1 MKDKLLD
8 KIAKNNY
15 NNKLEEVLLK
25 KNFSPDVKNTLLSMF
40 YKIES
45 GYNDYFTVKRDVFD
59 KKEYIAKLIKIIE
72 KDCKYISFIKPNS
85 KENESISKRGFLVN
99 KAKKEILCYPIDVKI
114 LYAIAK
120 IQKMNVVVKY
130 LDKDL
135 EETLSKMLNIG
146 NNINM
151 VEPLRD
157 FNGFSWNIVIKE
169 IESIDYNLI
178 YQNMLFLM
186 GNKFLDKWVNNY
198 DKMVDYFDLFQSK
211 VKPKTI
217 DRICKLA
224 LLIEMKNNENFKKII
239 SKKEEEFKKEYEEMQ
254 QKENYLLKL
263 AENKKKIEGKI
274 KDIDKTVSNKRLLL
288 EEYEKRNEKLPL
300 EKKIFSIR
308 ILKEILN
315 KERIQLL
322 KEIEFANQLMRPR
335 VFLQKRKEVKQ
346 KLELFEV
353 ANIED
358 MQKEIEKQKIQL
370 QKDVLENLL
379 YKIQNVQEKNE
390 LINIIYIFRYYN
402 LLPINTKTHIYESSK
417 LKNEINK
424 ITNVLIK
431 QAINMKVMN
440 QISIIDQVNNE
451 IIKNIF
457 YSRIISLED
466 INIKITKE
474 KNELYLELYDE
485 NILESKVKLNEITK
499 EELKIK
505 LNKKVKLFI

>member
-1 MKDKLLD
+1 
-8 KIAKNNY
+8 
-15 NNKLEEVLLK
+15 
-25 KNFSPDVKNTLLSMF
+25 MF
-40 YKIES
+40 ES
-45 GYNDYFTVKRDVFD
+45 RKFD
-59 KKEYIAKLIKIIE
+59 IKI
-72 KDCKYISFIKPNS
+72 SRL
-85 KENESISKRGFLVN
+85 KRF
-99 KAKKEILCYPIDVKI
+99 
-114 LYAIAK
+114 
-120 IQKMNVVVKY
+120 
-130 LDKDL
+130 
-135 EETLSKMLNIG
+135 
-146 NNINM
+146 
-151 VEPLRD
+151 
-157 FNGFSWNIVIKE
+157 
-169 IESIDYNLI
+169 ESIDYNLI

-274 KDIDKTVSNKRLLL
+274 KDIDKTVSNKRLLF

-370 QKDVLENLL
+370 QKDVLEDLL

-431 QAINMKVMN
+431 QAINMKVIN

-457 YSRIISLED
+457 CSKIISLED

>member
-1 MKDKLLD
+1 M
-8 KIAKNNY
+8 
-15 NNKLEEVLLK
+15 
-25 KNFSPDVKNTLLSMF
+25 
-40 YKIES
+40 
-45 GYNDYFTVKRDVFD
+45 
-59 KKEYIAKLIKIIE
+59 
-72 KDCKYISFIKPNS
+72 
-85 KENESISKRGFLVN
+85 
-99 KAKKEILCYPIDVKI
+99 
-114 LYAIAK
+114 
-120 IQKMNVVVKY
+120 
-130 LDKDL
+130 
-135 EETLSKMLNIG
+135 
-146 NNINM
+146 
-151 VEPLRD
+151 
-157 FNGFSWNIVIKE
+157 
-169 IESIDYNLI
+169 
-178 YQNMLFLM
+178 
-186 GNKFLDKWVNNY
+186 
-198 DKMVDYFDLFQSK
+198 
-211 VKPKTI
+211 
-217 DRICKLA
+217 
-224 LLIEMKNNENFKKII
+224 
-239 SKKEEEFKKEYEEMQ
+239 
-254 QKENYLLKL
+254 
-263 AENKKKIEGKI
+263 
-274 KDIDKTVSNKRLLL
+274 
-288 EEYEKRNEKLPL
+288 
-300 EKKIFSIR
+300 
-308 ILKEILN
+308 
-315 KERIQLL
+315 L